1 MTARLNR
8 INRLP
13 FILKRWKGRISLSIL
28 AKESEFATL
37 AGVLTNYSSTRR
49 LMFSVYITKTITKN
63 NTPFYVQQNGKHLNY
78 SEGFYPI
85 NTMRNLAIESISTTH
100 CLVADVDM
108 FPSNG
113 LESSIDQYAEELCD
127 HRNLVV
133 VPTFQ
138 YKEHPSLK
146 KCYKEGEC
154 ADLCF
159 MSGNYDSVGGQ
170 TSLETRVIS

>member
-1 MTARLNR
+1 MFHVTYLHRSGMTARLNR

-113 LESSIDQYAEELCD
+113 LESSIDQYAGELCN
-127 HRNLVV
+127 HRNIII

-138 YKEHPSLK
+138 YNKHPSLK
-146 KCYKEGEC
+146 KCYETGEC
-154 ADLCF
+154 DDLY
-159 MSGNYDSVGGQ
+159 SAGEKD
-170 TSLETRVIS
+170 EA